1 MLNVQEIFKT
11 SMLGIQTDQSE
22 PGCSDQLVL
31 VHLQGA
37 SHVVQQNKFNG
48 APGVCR
54 QWKNYKNGSGV
65 MIDDNPKLKVVTNSS

>member
-37 SHVVQQNKFNG
+37 SHVVQQNKFNPVLVPQVF
-48 APGVCR
+48 A
-54 QWKNYKNGSGV
+54 GSGKTTR
-65 MIDDNPKLKVVTNSS
+65 MALE